1 MNLVPHVNLRVAAL
15 RDDEV
20 KLVTQLQTSMG
31 SWVSHR
37 SGEHNEFIMLRSVPT
52 RTETLL

>member
-1 MNLVPHVNLRVAAL
+1 MNLAPQMKPRVAGL
-15 RDDEV
+15 KDDEV
-20 KLVTQLQTSMG
+20 KPVTQLQTSMG

-37 SGEHNEFIMLRSVPT
+37 SGEHNEFIMLRNVPT

>member
-1 MNLVPHVNLRVAAL
+1 MNLAPHVNLRVAAL
-15 RDDEV
+15 KDCEV
-20 KLVTQLQTSMG
+20 KPVTQLQSSMG

-37 SGEHNEFIMLRSVPT
+37 SDEHNEFIMLRNVPT